1 MGTSDKIWTREE
13 VCSRILAGETLFIY
27 NGKLIRVPPSWL
39 AKHPGGRLAILHFV
53 GRDATDEVNA
63 FHPEAALKQLN
74 KYSIGRVA
82 VGPNGWE
89 PLVPPVMTGWV
100 RQKNENG
107 EEKWER
113 EAETWNDSTNEYSP
127 TPSSEILLVKK
138 EALKQPLEASP
149 TMSSLTPPPTTLN
162 LKTQQQHMKAY
173 RVLHAEI
180 TKAGLYKTPYLTGY
194 GPEVA
199 RYTFMA
205 VVSVLA
211 YRYRWFWTSAF
222 FLGCLFHQL
231 TFTVHDLGHNG
242 VTHIWAV
249 DRAISILIS
258 DFTGG
263 LSTGWWV
270 DNHNI
275 HHLVTNHPSHDPDI
289 QHIPFFAISPKFLN
303 SLWSSYY
310 KRIMAHDAVSKI
322 FLSVQHKLFYVVM
335 SLARFNLYANSYG
348 FLIKSGISQGRRGW
362 TWWLEV
368 VGIVFYWTWYINV
381 LKGCGDFKTGLGFF
395 LISHVVPSPLHIQIV
410 LSHFSRSTEDLGP
423 TESFLARQLRT
434 TTDVI
439 CPPHLAFFHG
449 GLHLQVTHHLFPRL
463 PRHNL
468 AAASQIVKRYAA
480 EQGLEYAEFGFVAGN
495 REVVGVLADVAS
507 QVGVVGMVAKNEVEK
522 AVRGEGH

>member
-13 VCSRILAGETLFIY
+13 VCNRILAGETLFIY
-27 NGKLIRVPPSWL
+27 GGKLIRVPPSWL

-63 FHPEAALKQLN
+63 FHPEAALKKLN
-74 KYSIGRVA
+74 RYSIGRVA
-82 VGPNGWE
+82 VGANGWE

-100 RQKNENG
+100 RKNESG

-113 EAETWNDSTNEYSP
+113 EAETWHDSANEYGP

-138 EALKQPLEASP
+138 EAVEPQQTSP
-149 TMSSLTPPPTTLN
+149 TLSSITPPPTTLN

-173 RVLHAEI
+173 RALHDEI
-180 TKAGLYKTPYLTGY
+180 KKAGLYKTPYLTGY

-205 VVSVLA
+205 VASVLA
-211 YRYRWFWTSAF
+211 YRHQWFWTSAF

-263 LSTGWWV
+263 LSTSWWV
-270 DNHNI
+270 DNHNT

-310 KRIMAHDAVSKI
+310 KRIMVHDAVSKI

-348 FLIKSGISQGRRGW
+348 FLIKSGIFQGRRRW
-362 TWWLEV
+362 TWWLEI
-368 VGIVFYWTWYINV
+368 VGIAFYWTWYINV
-381 LKGCGDFKTGLGFF
+381 LRGCGDFKTGLAYF
-395 LISHVVPSPLHIQIV
+395 LISHVVPSPLHVQ
-410 LSHFSRSTEDLGP
+410 
-423 TESFLARQLRT
+423 
-434 TTDVI
+434 
-439 CPPHLAFFHG
+439 
-449 GLHLQVTHHLFPRL
+449 
-463 PRHNL
+463 
-468 AAASQIVKRYAA
+468 
-480 EQGLEYAEFGFVAGN
+480 
-495 REVVGVLADVAS
+495 
-507 QVGVVGMVAKNEVEK
+507 
-522 AVRGEGH
+522 